1 MNTEIIESSLK
12 INVTKFL
19 EILCS
24 LLIPEWLTEMVNFL
38 LVNKLQLLETSYIL
52 GSSLNHTLFII
63 NHT

>member
-12 INVTKFL
+12 INDRTFL

-24 LLIPEWLTEMVNFL
+24 LLIPDWLTEMVNFL

-52 GSSLNHTLFII
+52 GSSVNHI
-63 NHT
+63 